1 MDAPGRC
8 DVDSSAINRISAA
21 KESYPQTMVI
31 SNSYIAYS
39 YIAYCL
45 YLIVADSLFYSFLE
59 QGGLVLTMAHEH
71 WNSIILPATAIAC
84 LAIYYR
90 IIETS
95 CYSEHASQYLSD
107 IVIVTMGNLNGLT
120 VG

>member
-1 MDAPGRC
+1 
-8 DVDSSAINRISAA
+8 
-21 KESYPQTMVI
+21 
-31 SNSYIAYS
+31 
-39 YIAYCL
+39 
-45 YLIVADSLFYSFLE
+45 
-59 QGGLVLTMAHEH
+59 MAHEH